1 MDGIKSNFDKIFE
14 EFSNNTSHSIVPK
27 RLSFNFL
34 NNTSTYESKSN
45 ASVSKKRKLSDN
57 DAEVNGTVTLN
68 KTDVNDSL
76 NSSNCS
82 LGISWE
88 SKLLRADLIEA
99 QSRIAH
105 LKKEIEHQ
113 NTIQA
118 SLELKYTGKEQTLE
132 KEKNHYKHKA
142 SEFEKVLNKNRK
154 KENAYKDEIVKT
166 KNQVNLQKQTF
177 DDAIFRLQS
186 DNERFQQELRS
197 EKNDSSNTI
206 GQLRRKNESLLSHL
220 TTTEE
225 QLEVVRGINEDMKQ
239 KLVNHEALKGQ
250 LEQESHQ
257 LQSSLSR
264 IKELEFEIGSFGDWK
279 DLSKA
284 NHSRMNSLSEL
295 DKEVIRLRQ
304 TNKNLHDSLGNKLLL
319 EEQVHDLEARLKKH
333 EQSNDDAVMLRV
345 QMESLD
351 KELKDWKQLGND
363 YCQKNVAN
371 NPINVRSYIEQM
383 LHRDLMLSN
392 EKSSATNEKSSI
404 QSQMQEMQNANLIQ
418 KEKDAIRKSLNQHQS
433 ILKKLQRKLLL
444 VTGERDCQRQLLENY
459 EKDLTITQGVQH
471 NTSEVQQNRIRIEML
486 ERTVN
491 GYKDLC
497 AQMEQELNEMRSQ
510 PDLLNGID
518 CNNVQ
523 YENYRKEME
532 ILRQENEKLK
542 RRKNELEIEI
552 ENLTLRQNVVD
563 LDETYRFKVV
573 HMDANPASIAY
584 DQVANEIDKLK
595 AEIERLR
602 IRNKKLETGNDEMT
616 TRLNETMNMTM
627 NIKEINSMTEKYN
640 TLDAKY
646 KQMEKILSKVNLEMR
661 EVVYMLFG
669 YKLDRYGVSNYKI
682 TSMYAH
688 SDQDVLIFRLNNQG
702 MLDMLESEYSK
713 TLGDY
718 VVTYLLGNSGSLA
731 AFTAALT
738 SDLINQRTVTSS

>member
-1 MDGIKSNFDKIFE
+1 MSQVRNE
-14 EFSNNTSHSIVPK
+14 N
-27 RLSFNFL
+27 LSFYDLYSRLILLFSL
-34 NNTSTYESKSN
+34 FILEPP
-45 ASVSKKRKLSDN
+45 ASITKKRKLSDH
-57 DAEVNGTVTLN
+57 EPETNGTVTLN

-82 LGISWE
+82 IGISWE

-113 NTIQA
+113 NTIQS
-118 SLELKYTGKEQTLE
+118 SLELKYNNKEQTLE

-142 SEFEKVLNKNRK
+142 TEYEKVLSKNRK

-166 KNQVNLQKQTF
+166 KNQVNVQKQQY

-186 DNERFQQELRS
+186 DNERFQQEMRS

-220 TTTEE
+220 TTAEE

-239 KLVNHEALKGQ
+239 KLIDHEALKGQ

-257 LQSSLSR
+257 LQSALSR

-319 EEQVHDLEARLKKH
+319 EEQVHDLEARLKKY
-333 EQSNDDAVMLRV
+333 EQSNDDAVTLRV

-351 KELKDWKQLGND
+351 KELKDWKQLGSD

-404 QSQMQEMQNANLIQ
+404 QSQMLEMQNVI
-418 KEKDAIRKSLNQHQS
+418 
-433 ILKKLQRKLLL
+433 
-444 VTGERDCQRQLLENY
+444 
-459 EKDLTITQGVQH
+459 
-471 NTSEVQQNRIRIEML
+471 
-486 ERTVN
+486 
-491 GYKDLC
+491 
-497 AQMEQELNEMRSQ
+497 
-510 PDLLNGID
+510 
-518 CNNVQ
+518 
-523 YENYRKEME
+523 
-532 ILRQENEKLK
+532 
-542 RRKNELEIEI
+542 
-552 ENLTLRQNVVD
+552 
-563 LDETYRFKVV
+563 
-573 HMDANPASIAY
+573 
-584 DQVANEIDKLK
+584 
-595 AEIERLR
+595 
-602 IRNKKLETGNDEMT
+602 
-616 TRLNETMNMTM
+616 
-627 NIKEINSMTEKYN
+627 
-640 TLDAKY
+640 
-646 KQMEKILSKVNLEMR
+646 
-661 EVVYMLFG
+661 
-669 YKLDRYGVSNYKI
+669 
-682 TSMYAH
+682 
-688 SDQDVLIFRLNNQG
+688 
-702 MLDMLESEYSK
+702 
-713 TLGDY
+713 
-718 VVTYLLGNSGSLA
+718 
-731 AFTAALT
+731 
-738 SDLINQRTVTSS
+738 